1 MKQKTAITRAE
12 LARQLGVSRA
22 YVTMLCNGNRKP
34 SKRIVNKLHSM
45 DVNNS
50 DTMSGLKIR
59 VSPVRFWASAL
70 YDISLPDVLSLMTFL
85 TCYPERNRFLLFFRR
100 QVTRCQ

>member
-70 YDISLPDVLSLMTFL
+70 RLQTYRLANALLPAAFL
-85 TCYPERNRFLLFFRR
+85 TCYPERNRFPLFFR
-100 QVTRCQ
+100 